1 MRKYWRS
8 HSNEGSVKE
17 MMLDE
22 NAEKLGQQE
31 IPELLSLLPELEGK
45 DVIELGAGI
54 GYFLLSSLHFMLF

>member
-1 MRKYWRS
+1 M
-8 HSNEGSVKE
+8 KE

-22 NAEKLGQQE
+22 NAEKLGKQE

-54 GYFLLSSLHFMLF
+54 GYFFLSSLC